1 MACNSTWE
9 TYPASEYP
17 NKYVGPI
24 MCTAVSRK
32 VDQNKFSY
40 ATMPKGSVGHIPYI
54 FIKNLEPGVQ
64 EVSPPLRY
72 YDFVLTTPYRPLSII
87 PFGTFA
93 YAFILITGTTFLET
107 AV

>member
-1 MACNSTWE
+1 M
-9 TYPASEYP
+9 Y
-17 NKYVGPI
+17 
-24 MCTAVSRK
+24 TAVSRK

-40 ATMPKGSVGHIPYI
+40 ATMPKGSVGHI
-54 FIKNLEPGVQ
+54 KNLEPGVQ

-72 YDFVLTTPYRPLSII
+72 YDLVLTTPYRPLSII